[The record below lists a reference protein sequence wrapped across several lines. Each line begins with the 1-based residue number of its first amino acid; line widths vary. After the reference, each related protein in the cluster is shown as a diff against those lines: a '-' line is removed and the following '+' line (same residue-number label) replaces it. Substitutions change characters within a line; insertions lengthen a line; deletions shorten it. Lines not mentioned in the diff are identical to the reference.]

1 MARRSII
8 PETWATAEKASKQ
21 ARIPAQQHYEALV
34 DIFRRPTL
42 WERFVL
48 HCDDRHWL
56 WLAIEVVW
64 VGGLFIAI
72 ASIFS

>member
-8 PETWATAEKASKQ
+8 SETWATAEPLSGQ
-21 ARIPAQQHYEALV
+21 PDTSTRQHYEGLV
-34 DIFRRPTL
+34 DMFRRPTL
-42 WERFVL
+42 WEQFVL

-64 VGGLFIAI
+64 VGGLFVGIT
-72 ASIFS
+72 SIFS